1 MFSVGHRSLLFRR
14 GLFRKRVGW
23 RGVKVS
29 VSFVRAPPKFD
40 AEKIVTS
47 PRTLS
52 LPQLW
57 RALFPTSVGGAST
70 GKQSEKVGRWV
81 RSSVRSRRRRR
92 EMYRGRERRSAGTY
106 FLPPSNYG
114 STVPWS
120 VGGLSFSLC
129 RSEKESPRSI
139 LPSRPPLPQ
148 WSSFPAL
155 LSPSSRCKKARRKKS
170 DVSQIAFKTGRSS
183 PPKKNLDS
191 PLQTN
196 RRRKHLLLLTIL
208 FF

>member
-120 VGGLSFSLC
+120 AASHAGVSPSPPFLCVGPRKKAHCPGFKEHSPLSPPPSPMVFFSSSAFSLLTMQ
-129 RSEKESPRSI
+129 ES
-139 LPSRPPLPQ
+139 
-148 WSSFPAL
+148 
-155 LSPSSRCKKARRKKS
+155 
-170 DVSQIAFKTGRSS
+170 
-183 PPKKNLDS
+183 
-191 PLQTN
+191 
-196 RRRKHLLLLTIL
+196 
-208 FF
+208 